1 MRPFAG
7 LVVSLAVSRLAWAQ
21 EPEPEPAPPSEGIVV
36 ARPAAAAEPAPPT
49 PAPEA
54 TRPASTPEPAHARP
68 ADPESELESPERR
81 RRPVRRDVG
90 IELDI
95 GVNARLGDN
104 GSYTDEQAYGANYGV
119 GAWLAVV
126 EQVELGLELTRTQL
140 GRVSSDDSPNLLW
153 AEYAV
158 STLWAGG
165 RFEPWRS
172 AEVATFVAL
181 RLGVAAQDVDARGI
195 RAADSALAPGT
206 TYACS
211 EFDGPG
217 LALGGGAGAAL
228 LLGRH
233 VQLVARIDASAHR
246 LEGDF
251 LGSCAVGMGTI
262 TSVGFGLGLAY
273 GFETGP
279 AS

>member
-1 MRPFAG
+1 MRPLAG
-7 LVVSLAVSRLAWAQ
+7 LAVSLAVSRLAGAQ
-21 EPEPEPAPPSEGIVV
+21 EPEPAPPSEVIVV
-36 ARPAAAAEPAPPT
+36 ERPAAPAEPPPPA
-49 PAPEA
+49 PAPEP
-54 TRPASTPEPAHARP
+54 TPPASTPEPAHARP
-68 ADPESELESPERR
+68 ADPESELESPEHR
-81 RRPVRRDVG
+81 RRPVRRDIG

-104 GSYTDEQAYGANYGV
+104 GSYTDEQVYGASYGL
-119 GAWLAVV
+119 GAWLTVV

-140 GRVSSDDSPNLLW
+140 GRVANDFSPNLLW

-158 STLWAGG
+158 TTLWAGG

-172 AEVATFVAL
+172 SDVATFVAL

-211 EFDGPG
+211 ELDGPG
-217 LALGGGAGAAL
+217 LALGGGAGVAL

-233 VQLVARIDASAHR
+233 VQLVARLDASAHR

-251 LGSCAVGMGTI
+251 LGACAVGIGTI